1 MERAHAQKDL
11 RRAIHR
17 SRAFRARLERKRRR
31 TVLLAA
37 GAVAAALFG
46 FEFSVASF
54 GGMSIAEAAANQA
67 KSLMELLDQRSPGE
81 RTAGV
86 LAKTKVAR
94 EVAERERP
102 KLLPKNLAEVLAP
115 APADP
120 TDVAVAEPAAELPA
134 VVPSLPGEILLPPPG
149 GGLVPPPGVV
159 VPPGGGGGNPPGGGG
174 GHPPPGPPDH
184 PPPPP
189 LPEPGTWLTMIL
201 GFGMI
206 GWMMRRERG
215 DRRAAA
221 TR

>member
-1 MERAHAQKDL
+1 
-11 RRAIHR
+11 
-17 SRAFRARLERKRRR
+17 
-31 TVLLAA
+31 
-37 GAVAAALFG
+37 
-46 FEFSVASF
+46 
-54 GGMSIAEAAANQA
+54 
-67 KSLMELLDQRSPGE
+67 
-81 RTAGV
+81 V